1 MYTPLIF
8 LSAAATVIVTF
19 AWLRNSS
26 AARAQTRQIK
36 KRMGVKS
43 IWDDAFDID
52 DEEMLLD
59 PTVEL
64 PERRSMVIY
73 FGDIFDATE
82 RGKRIREKLIQADI
96 NLKASE
102 SIGALIVF
110 ALLSYVLAE
119 FLLRQGPVVNIPIAV
134 ICSIVLPWF
143 FMRSRRHRRLENFTK
158 QLPIVA
164 ELVSNGLRA
173 GLALQG
179 ALELVAR
186 EMPSPAQDEFGRLV
200 REVRLGGS
208 IDESLEAL
216 LVRMPSDALE
226 IMVTA
231 LRVQR
236 IAGGNLIK
244 SMAALSRTLSERQ
257 RTTEEIKTMLAQP
270 RFASYLM
277 PVLSIAALSSMN
289 YMTPGFIDVLFQ
301 TLPGLFVLSIF
312 ILAQI
317 GGFLW
322 IQRITRIKV

>member
-8 LSAAATVIVTF
+8 LSATATVLVLF
-19 AWLRNSS
+19 AWLRNSN
-26 AARAQTRQIK
+26 QTRQQTQQIK
-36 KRMGVKS
+36 RRMGVKS
-43 IWDDAFDID
+43 VWDDAFDID

-73 FGDIFDATE
+73 VGDIFDATE
-82 RGKRIREKLIQADI
+82 RGKRIRETLIQADI
-96 NLKASE
+96 SLKASE
-102 SIGALIVF
+102 SLGALVVF
-110 ALLSYVLAE
+110 GLLSYILAE
-119 FLLRQGPVVNIPIAV
+119 LLLQQGPVVNLPIAIV
-134 ICSIVLPWF
+134 CSIVLPWF
-143 FMRSRRHRRLENFTK
+143 FMRSRRYRRLENFTR
-158 QLPIVA
+158 QLPIVC

-244 SMAALSRTLSERQ
+244 SMAALSRTLNERQ
-257 RTTEEIKTMLAQP
+257 RTSEEIKTMLAQP

-277 PVLSIAALSSMN
+277 PVLSVVALSSMN

-301 TLPGLFVLSIF
+301 TVPGLLMLSVFILTQVGGFVL
-312 ILAQI
+312 
-317 GGFLW
+317 

>member
-1 MYTPLIF
+1 MAIPLIF
-8 LSAAATVIVTF
+8 LSAAATVIVFF
-19 AWLRNSS
+19 AWLRNSGET
-26 AARAQTRQIK
+26 RQQTRQIK
-36 KRMGVKS
+36 RRMGVKS

-59 PTVEL
+59 PTIEL

-82 RGKRIREKLIQADI
+82 RAKAIREKLIQADI
-96 NLKASE
+96 NLKPSE
-102 SIGALIVF
+102 AIGALVVF
-110 ALLSYVLAE
+110 ALLSYILAE
-119 FLLRQGPVVNIPIAV
+119 FLLRQGPVVNIPIAL

-143 FMRSRRHRRLENFTK
+143 FMRARRNRRLENFTK
-158 QLPIVA
+158 QLPIVC

-186 EMPSPAQDEFGRLV
+186 EMPSPAKDEFGRLV

-216 LVRMPSDALE
+216 LVRMPSEALE

-244 SMAALSRTLSERQ
+244 SMAALSRTLFERQ

-289 YMTPGFIDVLFQ
+289 YMTPGFIDVLFD
-301 TLPGLFVLSIF
+301 TLPGLLVLGLF
-312 ILAQI
+312 ILTQI
-317 GGFLW
+317 CGFLL

>member
-1 MYTPLIF
+1 MYIPLIF
-8 LSAAATVIVTF
+8 LSAASTVIVIF

-43 IWDDAFDID
+43 IWDDAFDVD

-82 RGKRIREKLIQADI
+82 RGKRIRETLIQADI

-102 SIGALIVF
+102 SIGALVVF
-110 ALLSYVLAE
+110 GLLSYVLAE
-119 FLLRQGPVVNIPIAV
+119 FLLQQGPFVNIPIAIV
-134 ICSIVLPWF
+134 CSIVLPWF

-301 TLPGLFVLSIF
+301 TLPGLFVLGIF
-312 ILAQI
+312 ILAQV

-322 IQRITRIKV
+322 IQRITRVKV